1 MYLRLTVAGIVT
13 INMKLILKRIE
24 NSFKL
29 ANSLE
34 FLGALVCPVITPR
47 IDTTTLGDLLEA
59 F

>member
-1 MYLRLTVAGIVT
+1 MVAGIVI

-34 FLGALVCPVITPR
+34 FLGVLVCSVIAPR
-47 IDTTTLGDLLEA
+47 INATSSGDLLEA